1 MNLDMADR
9 KMKKSFWMG
18 IPLWII
24 VGALIILVSIFV
36 FWTLQDINKHKENA
50 TLLLLEKGAALIRS
64 FEAGTRTG
72 MMGMMGMHG
81 GGFQLQNLL
90 METAKQLS
98 IVYLAVTDVNGHI
111 LAHND
116 PTKIEKT
123 HGRDLDLERI
133 ADSARVQGR
142 QISNPNGADTFEV
155 FRRFSPAQVGFPGR
169 HRRMMSNMMRR
180 LQIKPQE
187 SASDTRLIIFVGLD
201 MGPIEAAR
209 KQDTRHTIIMAII
222 LLLIGV
228 GGIVSLFLAQAY
240 RTARTSLTRIKAFS
254 DSVVEN
260 MPIGLLA
267 IDGDGNIA
275 SFNQSAESVLR
286 LSSREILGKK
296 AKEVLPKQIW
306 TLPDELETE
315 KGVVAKEIDCPLE
328 DGKVIPLDVSLSL
341 LEGDDGTYWGY
352 IILFRDMTEVQN
364 LKNEIERSQRLA
376 SIGKLAAGI
385 AHEIRNPLS
394 SIKGF
399 ATYFGE
405 RYRSVPEDKKI
416 AEIMVQ
422 EVDRLNRVIGQ
433 LLEFARP
440 LAVEKKPTS
449 LQGLIRHSLKMIE
462 GEARTKKIEIKR
474 NLSNHSKDVM
484 VDPDRINQVLLNL
497 FLNAVEAME
506 EGGRLDVDLSWD
518 EVSQQAK
525 IIISDTG
532 VGIKKEDLVHVFD
545 PYFTTK
551 QSGTGLGLAIVHKII
566 ESHRGEVRVESE
578 AGRGTRVM
586 IILPVAP
593 SG

>member
-1 MNLDMADR
+1 MNLDMADG
-9 KMKKSFWMG
+9 KMNKSFWMG

-36 FWTLQDINKHKENA
+36 FWTLQNINKHKENT

-98 IVYLAVTDVNGHI
+98 IVYLAVTDVHGRV

-155 FRRFSPAQVGFPGR
+155 FRRFSPAQVGLPER
-169 HRRMMSNMMRR
+169 HRRMMSNMIRR
-180 LQIKPQE
+180 LQVKPQKP
-187 SASDTRLIIFVGLD
+187 ASDTRLIIFVGLD

-209 KQDTRHTIIMAII
+209 TQDTRHTIIMAII

-306 TLPDELETE
+306 TLTDELKTE

-364 LKNEIERSQRLA
+364 LKSEIERSQRLA

-440 LAVEKKPTS
+440 LAVQKKPTS

-462 GEARTKKIEIKR
+462 GQARTKKIEIKR

-506 EGGRLDVDLSWD
+506 GGGRLDVDLSWD

-525 IIISDTG
+525 VIISDTG

-566 ESHRGEVRVESE
+566 ESHKGEVRVESE

-586 IILPVAP
+586 VILPAAP